1 MAKNIIF
8 DEKARKKLLGG
19 VEKLASAVK
28 VTLGPKGRN
37 VVLGEEFG
45 SPTITNDGVTIA
57 KEIELKDEFENV
69 GAQLVKEVATKTQEV
84 AGDGTTTATI
94 LAEAMI
100 KEGIKNI
107 TAGANPMEI
116 KKGINKAIKI
126 IVKSIKEQS
135 REVKGKENISQIA
148 TISSNNDEEIGKL
161 IGHAMEKVGNDG
173 IITVEEA
180 KSTETHLEV
189 VEGMQFDEGY
199 KSPYM
204 VTNQENMIAE
214 LEDAFILIYDSKI
227 NDLQSLIKVLDKIVR
242 TKRPL
247 LIIAENFEDEALA
260 TLILNNLKGALRAV
274 AVEAPG
280 FGDEQKEILE
290 DIAVVTGGNLISKEK
305 GMKLEDINLEDL
317 GSARKIKVTKEK
329 TTIIK
334 GEGSNKEINK
344 RAEQIRNQI
353 RKTDSEMDK
362 ESLQKRLAKIAGG
375 VAIINVGAA
384 TETEMKEK
392 KARVEDAL
400 AATKAAIKEGIVA
413 GGGITLLNA
422 QKELDNVETEN
433 KDQQKGI
440 DIVRKAIEVPLRQIA
455 TNAGREGSVIVEKLR
470 QSKDKNIAYNAM
482 TDKFEDMFKAGIID
496 PAMVTRSAIQN
507 AGSIASMMLT
517 TEAIGVEE
525 KEEKDKNQG
534 MPPGMGGMGGMGG
547 MPMM

>member
-8 DEKARKKLLGG
+8 DEKARKKLLSG

-28 VTLGPKGRN
+28 ITLGPKGRN

-126 IVKSIKEQS
+126 VVKSIKDQS

-227 NDLQSLIKVLDKIVR
+227 NDLQSLITVLDKIVR

-260 TLILNNLKGALRAV
+260 TLILNNLKGALRTV

-290 DIAVVTGGNLISKEK
+290 DIAVVTGGTLISKEK

-317 GSARKIKVTKEK
+317 GSARKIKITKEK

-353 RKTDSEMDK
+353 KKTESEMDR

-422 QKELDNVETEN
+422 QKELENIETEN

-440 DIVRKAIEVPLRQIA
+440 DLVTKAIEVPLRQIA
-455 TNAGREGSVIVEKLR
+455 YNAGKEGSVIVEKLR
-470 QSKDKNIAYNAM
+470 QNKDRNIAYNAL

-517 TEAIGVEE
+517 TEAIVVEE
-525 KEEKDKNQG
+525 KDESDKKQG
-534 MPPGMGGMGGMGG
+534 MPPGMGGMG
-547 MPMM
+547 MM